1 VKEYRIVDPKAKAIE
16 VMTLG
21 EAGFE
26 FLDTYGKQEAL
37 RSSYPGLSINLPD
50 GILRLNFAIFRNLK

>member
-1 VKEYRIVDPKAKAIE
+1 MDPKAKTIE

-26 FLDTYGKQEAL
+26 SSGVYGKHEAL
-37 RSSYPGLSINLPD
+37 RSP
-50 GILRLNFAIFRNLK
+50 LKIKQLEY